1 MAKSNEAERTEKLM
15 LFKDNDKYRD
25 DLFVCVNGR
34 SYLIQRGVEVEVPW
48 FVAEVIKNAMKA
60 ESEAMERL
68 KNVIEEYQAP

>member
-1 MAKSNEAERTEKLM
+1 MAKNNEAERTEKLM